1 MNKFIPCTSDEKFKF
16 INPNANDMLS
26 NFSNSD
32 LEELIYYIENTYL
45 RFRQH
50 LGFAKDYTFGFEI
63 EFENYVNIREIIN
76 KVTYY
81 VYGLWEYKSDGSLKH
96 GGEIVSPKLND
107 VNSDWKELKQV
118 CNIISENA
126 KIGKNCG
133 GHIHIGSSVLQD
145 NPYNWLN
152 FIRLW
157 SAYENIIYRF
167 CYGEYINARKNIQKY
182 AMPMASDFRFC
193 YNLLKQKDN
202 LNLRKIL
209 VYLNTQRYQAVNF
222 KNVKSNDIYNN
233 KIKNTIEF
241 RCFNGTL
248 EPIIWQN
255 NLNFILSFLEYAKNP
270 NFNHEIINQRIERN
284 LEEKINFSNYDE
296 IFLDE
301 ALELCDLIFNNN
313 FDKIYFLRQYLKS
326 FEINRKHNIKT
337 ENFVRKKQKTL

>member
-1 MNKFIPCTSDEKFKF
+1 MNKFIPCLSDEIFKF
-16 INPNANDMLS
+16 IDPNANDMLS
-26 NFSNSD
+26 NYCNSD
-32 LEELIYYIENTYL
+32 FEELIYYIENTYL

-50 LGFAKDYTFGFEI
+50 LGFDKDYTFGFEI
-63 EFENYVNIREIIN
+63 EFEKYLNLREIIN
-76 KVTYY
+76 KVDR
-81 VYGLWEYKSDGSLKH
+81 LWEYKTDCSLKN

-107 VNSDWKELKQV
+107 VNSDWKTLKQV
-118 CNIISENA
+118 CEIISRNA

-133 GHIHIGSSVLQD
+133 GHIHIGSSVLGE

-152 FIRLW
+152 FIILW
-157 SAYENIIYRF
+157 SAYENVIYRF

-182 AMPMASDFRFC
+182 AMPMTSDFRFC
-193 YNLLKQKDN
+193 YSLLMQKDN
-202 LNLRKIL
+202 LNLKKIL
-209 VYLNTQRYQAVNF
+209 VYLNTQRNQAVNF

-255 NLNFILSFLEYAKNP
+255 NLNFVLSFLEYAKNP
-270 NFNHEIINQRIERN
+270 NFNYEIINQRIKCN

-296 IFLDE
+296 IFLEE

-313 FDKIYFLRQYLKS
+313 LDKIYFLRQYFKS
-326 FEINRKHNIKT
+326 FEINRKYNIKT
-337 ENFVRKKQKTL
+337 ESFVRKKHR